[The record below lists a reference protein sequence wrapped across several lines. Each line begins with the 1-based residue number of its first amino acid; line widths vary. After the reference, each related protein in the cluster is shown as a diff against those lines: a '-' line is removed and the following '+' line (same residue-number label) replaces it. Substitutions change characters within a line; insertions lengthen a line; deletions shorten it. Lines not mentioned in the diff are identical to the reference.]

1 MAQTYSCSF
10 TQSRPSEAQGIVHDT
25 MPGAITREDRRKS
38 IIEAA
43 KKWIDEHG
51 NQTRGEEA
59 AVERGTP
66 ISQQYL
72 SWASRGEK
80 IGPKMG
86 DLVAA
91 LYDTTPDGLVYMFIR
106 GGEWRPLRDVPG
118 WSRAKSDARSDERA
132 HGFEAWVW
140 DAIDNV
146 SVPARIRLAKPQMV
160 LEIARFL
167 QDWGRA
173 SSIRPKASAAR

>member
-1 MAQTYSCSF
+1 
-10 TQSRPSEAQGIVHDT
+10 
-25 MPGAITREDRRKS
+25 MPGSITREDRRKS

-43 KKWIDEHG
+43 RKWIDDHG
-51 NQTRGEEA
+51 GQTRGEEA
-59 AVERGTP
+59 AAEQGTP
-66 ISQQYL
+66 ITQQQL

-91 LYDTTPDGLVYMFIR
+91 LYNTTPDGLVFMFIR

-118 WSRAKSDARSDERA
+118 WSKAKSEARNDPRA
-132 HGFEAWVW
+132 HGFEIWVW

-146 SVPARIRLAKPQMV
+146 TVPASIRFAKPQMV

-167 QDWGRA
+167 QDWGRG
-173 SSIRPKASAAR
+173 SSIRPKVSASR